1 MMNYTCNPCSRYGGQ
16 MEIKGV
22 GTLSLM
28 PDKAIV
34 SLGVITEDKSLEK
47 AQKENIER
55 TNAVIRNLTNLG
67 VEMKDISTSNY
78 SIQAQY
84 DYVDGKKIFR
94 GYKVTNILDV
104 TVRNISDLGKIID
117 SSVKAGANSV
127 GSIRFTVSDKQKYYE
142 KALNLAIKNAI
153 SKAMSIGKTLNVSV
167 NKIPIIIKEELNDS
181 QIQNTAL
188 IKSYSAST
196 EILPS
201 NVSINAV
208 VKCIFRY

>member
-1 MMNYTCNPCSRYGGQ
+1 MMNYTCNPCFRYGGQ

>member
-1 MMNYTCNPCSRYGGQ
+1 